1 MNDKQSSS
9 ARGCAWCG
17 QVQKVMQQFVY
28 CVGHTKIPWSKH
40 QYTMYNGDI
49 YKTTY
54 LIVGEVW
61 VDNGKAYGIL
71 GIGARI
77 HVIGVRFCSQK

>member
-1 MNDKQSSS
+1 LSYKID
-9 ARGCAWCG
+9 
-17 QVQKVMQQFVY
+17 VY
-28 CVGHTKIPWSKH
+28 RKFT
-40 QYTMYNGDI
+40 TDI
-49 YKTTY
+49 LTTY